1 MRKLMYD
8 IGLIVPL
15 FYEGQQAYP
24 IMEYQGFT
32 VLKAYL
38 KDKGYI
44 VKIIDAFAQQL
55 SFEEVLKILVENDFK
70 WLGFTIMSSD
80 YLKKAERIVI
90 ELKKVKRKCPQ
101 LFLGGIYATLYSEEI
116 LMYSDTFNL
125 IVLGDG
131 EKTIEELLEKKDNLI
146 TSTKGI
152 AYKRDGIVKKQL
164 REQLT
169 EQELNQAPMPI
180 HMNLENVIKNGGI
193 VQVITSRGCYGS
205 CQFCAVNSYMQV
217 TDCLK
222 WRALSAE
229 RVVKEIEDLYQ
240 KYKFTTIDIADD
252 NFIGFGEKGR
262 ERAKTI
268 ARMLIER
275 GINIKFNVYSRV
287 NDFDEETFALLKKA
301 GMNRVFIGIEFG
313 VQSMLDF
320 YKKSITVEKSHEV
333 LKKLKEMGIKVAPGY
348 IMFEPMMSITD
359 LKENLAFYYENC
371 DFKLN
376 KIYSKLEIY
385 KKSSAYNTLK
395 NYIKIRKNPE
405 FHPVFGDVCE
415 YRFLDAKVEKIF
427 EEFSRSIPAI
437 MPSKSFQRILDMEEE
452 EMDVA
457 VLKEK
462 WASEIYNILQEAIEQ
477 IDKEIYMTRDL
488 EYKLVKFDNDFY
500 HELGMLE
507 L

>member
-1 MRKLMYD
+1 
-8 IGLIVPL
+8 
-15 FYEGQQAYP
+15 
-24 IMEYQGFT
+24 
-32 VLKAYL
+32 
-38 KDKGYI
+38 
-44 VKIIDAFAQQL
+44 
-55 SFEEVLKILVENDFK
+55 
-70 WLGFTIMSSD
+70 MSSD

-116 LMYSDTFNL
+116 LMYSDIFNL

-217 TDCLK
+217 TECLK

-275 GINIKFNVYSRV
+275 GINIKFNVYIKV
-287 NDFDEETFALLKKA
+287 NNETDLYKNCFDKDCKKKCKDCTVRYFCE
-301 GMNRVFIGIEFG
+301 GNCSGISSEKDTN
-313 VQSMLDF
+313 VLCEF
-320 YKKSITVEKSHEV
+320 YKKYFTFFIWHYSEARSLRNNLEDF
-333 LKKLKEMGIKVAPGY
+333 LKFM
-348 IMFEPMMSITD
+348 D
-359 LKENLAFYYENC
+359 
-371 DFKLN
+371 
-376 KIYSKLEIY
+376 
-385 KKSSAYNTLK
+385 
-395 NYIKIRKNPE
+395 
-405 FHPVFGDVCE
+405 
-415 YRFLDAKVEKIF
+415 
-427 EEFSRSIPAI
+427 EE
-437 MPSKSFQRILDMEEE
+437 
-452 EMDVA
+452 
-457 VLKEK
+457 
-462 WASEIYNILQEAIEQ
+462 
-477 IDKEIYMTRDL
+477 
-488 EYKLVKFDNDFY
+488 
-500 HELGMLE
+500 
-507 L
+507 